1 MNLNIKSKLTIPA
14 LVLFLIFSSVT
25 MASPVSDNIA
35 SPENAKIWTQLAKSG
50 NTAAMYN
57 LANYYSSTNDKAKS
71 KEFLKHAAKSGLV
84 QAYLEMNN
92 AALSSAVGTTL
103 TFDSAP
109 VDWLK
114 NQDAD
119 KYTIQ
124 LASSR
129 HEKSIVKI
137 YSDYDLKGKGSY
149 YHYQRSGKDRYA
161 VVYGAYDTVAAAK
174 LAFTKLPEDLRK
186 RSPWVRRIGSLHK
199 IIQ

>member
-1 MNLNIKSKLTIPA
+1 MNLKIKNKLTIPV
-14 LVLFLIFSSVT
+14 LVLFLVSSSVT
-25 MASPVSDNIA
+25 IASPVSDNMA
-35 SPENAKIWTQLAKSG
+35 TPENAAAWRQLANSG

-57 LANYYSSTNDKAKS
+57 LANYYSSANDKTKS
-71 KEFLKHAAKSGLV
+71 KEFLNHAANSGLV
-84 QAYLEMNN
+84 QAYLEMNH
-92 AALSSAVGTTL
+92 AALSSGVGTTL
-103 TFDSAP
+103 TFESAP
-109 VDWLK
+109 VVWLK
-114 NQDAD
+114 NQKAD

-161 VVYGAYDTVAAAK
+161 VVYGAYDTVADAK

-186 RSPWVRRIGSLHK
+186 RAPWVRRIDSLHK
-199 IIQ
+199 IIE

>member
-1 MNLNIKSKLTIPA
+1 MSLKFKSKLTIPA
-14 LVLFLIFSSVT
+14 LVLFLICSSVT
-25 MASPVSDNIA
+25 IASPVSDNVA
-35 SPENAKIWTQLAKSG
+35 SPENAEIWKQLANRG

-57 LANYYSSTNDKAKS
+57 LANYYSSSNDDVKS
-71 KEFLKHAAKSGLV
+71 KKFLNHAAKSGLV
-84 QAYLEMNN
+84 QAYLEMNH

-103 TFDSAP
+103 TFESAP
-109 VDWLK
+109 VVWLK
-114 NQDAD
+114 NQAAD

-129 HEKSIVKI
+129 HEKSIIKI
-137 YSDYDLKGKGSY
+137 YSDYDLKAKGSY

-186 RSPWVRRIGSLHK
+186 RAPWVRRIGSLHK
-199 IIQ
+199 IIE